1 VSIGERQWVPAPGGI
16 TVNRDPMRPAQ
27 TWEAIAAELCEAV
40 RGRSA
45 EPFGVR
51 AVQSDAAGSATG
63 RRRGMIG

>member
-1 VSIGERQWVPAPGGI
+1 MSIGERQWIPAPGGI
-16 TVNRDPMRPAQ
+16 TVKRGPMRPAR

-45 EPFGVR
+45 EPLAVR